1 MDEDA
6 QDGPKADDASEEGTA
21 PSDALDEEIEGVKR
35 SLEDLDRNRP
45 LAAAQ
50 IHDALAPTWARF
62 HESLDAQT
70 RDLYDSP
77 ALTAALEQV
86 RNMPTFNPDLGELP
100 GIKAL
105 KESILASMGTLAN
118 HDWSASFTP
127 SLEALIVATA
137 GFKPRFQTLSRAD
150 AYQSE
155 SGPASPYSHEM
166 TKPGAYFAQDEQ
178 LIDSFT
184 DLNKAIATLIS
195 KAEGLQLVWRGQRDA
210 DWGVTS
216 SLFRQLKDANGVND
230 PGPGVV
236 GPQPYPTEDQM
247 VAAERQILKVAR
259 QDWRFDGM
267 SALETFAR
275 IQHAGGSSRFIDV
288 TKNPF
293 IGAWF
298 ACESGDDG
306 TDARLF
312 AFATTAPS
320 KNGEAPRAES
330 QIELDHEFGGYLPP
344 WHSWDDMVERQKV
357 DWGSGSRRRIW
368 VPPAYDARIAAQNA
382 AFLIDG
388 VPLPAGKAASY
399 FKAPNGSYWTR
410 SDMLAAGSIYMK
422 TAKPTRKPLSNK
434 YGFAPTF
441 TFRITASAKDEIKRV
456 LTDRFGYSVSY
467 IYPDMPMLASYV
479 KSMELPAL
487 NPS

>member
-1 MDEDA
+1 
-6 QDGPKADDASEEGTA
+6 
-21 PSDALDEEIEGVKR
+21 
-35 SLEDLDRNRP
+35 
-45 LAAAQ
+45 
-50 IHDALAPTWARF
+50 
-62 HESLDAQT
+62 
-70 RDLYDSP
+70 
-77 ALTAALEQV
+77 
-86 RNMPTFNPDLGELP
+86 
-100 GIKAL
+100 
-105 KESILASMGTLAN
+105 
-118 HDWSASFTP
+118 
-127 SLEALIVATA
+127 
-137 GFKPRFQTLSRAD
+137 
-150 AYQSE
+150 
-155 SGPASPYSHEM
+155 
-166 TKPGAYFAQDEQ
+166 
-178 LIDSFT
+178 
-184 DLNKAIATLIS
+184 
-195 KAEGLQLVWRGQRDA
+195 
-210 DWGVTS
+210 
-216 SLFRQLKDANGVND
+216 
-230 PGPGVV
+230 
-236 GPQPYPTEDQM
+236 M